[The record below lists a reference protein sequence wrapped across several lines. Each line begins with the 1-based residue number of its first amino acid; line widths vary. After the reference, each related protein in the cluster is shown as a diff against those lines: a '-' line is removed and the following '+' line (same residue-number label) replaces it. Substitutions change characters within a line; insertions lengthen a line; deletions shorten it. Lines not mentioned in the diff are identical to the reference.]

1 MIPGLL
7 LRAFDRFR
15 GAGDAAVTIPSLDGA
30 FRPNQELEEASLL
43 LTILAPDNLVATD
56 GRLLFSSGAE
66 VFELKELSDGD
77 ILPTPVAEFDSD
89 VASRCGT
96 WERRARC
103 GALWRRHRSSAAAPT
118 MASI

>member
-43 LTILAPDNLVATD
+43 LTIPAPDNLVPTD
-56 GRLLFSSGAE
+56 GRLLFSSGAA
-66 VFELKELSDGD
+66 VFELKESSDGD
-77 ILPTPVAEFDSD
+77 IGPRVAQRWGGPKEEIRPGD
-89 VASRCGT
+89 
-96 WERRARC
+96 
-103 GALWRRHRSSAAAPT
+103 
-118 MASI
+118 